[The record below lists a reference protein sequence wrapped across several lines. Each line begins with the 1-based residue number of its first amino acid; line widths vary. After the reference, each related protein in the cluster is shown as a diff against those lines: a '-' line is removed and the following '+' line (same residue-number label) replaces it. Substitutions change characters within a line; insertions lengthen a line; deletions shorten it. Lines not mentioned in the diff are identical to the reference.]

1 MDIINIKESGSGAE
15 YYIQRRKFG
24 VFEDMPEMRNSELIY
39 YEPLARN
46 QQLVNFLKLA
56 KANRAE
62 NLYLLITD
70 DNLLC

>member
-1 MDIINIKESGSGAE
+1 
-15 YYIQRRKFG
+15 
-24 VFEDMPEMRNSELIY
+24 MRNSELIY